1 MASVKDV
8 RASILRNADRRE
20 RTRLSLLLQRSR
32 LLTSA
37 SARFAGR
44 SEGLR
49 RALPRRLG
57 RERARPGSPS
67 RGRGPRSPR
76 RGGGSAPASA
86 APGRCRCAGAG
97 RPRGGRRAR
106 PRWCRSRPAAGARN
120 RRRPPPA
127 RPRRS
132 PPRRRRADPLTHT
145 PALRDPHPPAAAR
158 RRRPLARAASF
169 PCIRPRSGSEAI
181 RRGGPPHRGADQA
194 GLNIAPR
201 RRDPANGGSA
211 SCASGR
217 VAYGPCP
224 QRPAPSPVGLR
235 ADRTPWLAAVTAA
248 SAGPPA
254 AERALRPRPFGPI
267 ATGRSVR
274 RSRSDSRDRR
284 PLRRA
289 SR

>member
-1 MASVKDV
+1 MPLPISSSANSSPM
-8 RASILRNADRRE
+8 RPRSGADRD
-20 RTRLSLLLQRSR
+20 
-32 LLTSA
+32 
-37 SARFAGR
+37 
-44 SEGLR
+44 
-49 RALPRRLG
+49 P
-57 RERARPGSPS
+57 
-67 RGRGPRSPR
+67 
-76 RGGGSAPASA
+76 GGGSAPAPA

-106 PRWCRSRPAAGARN
+106 PRWCRSRPAAGARS

-158 RRRPLARAASF
+158 RRRPLARAAAF
-169 PCIRPRSGSEAI
+169 PRVRPRPGSEAI
-181 RRGGPPHRGADQA
+181 RRGGPPHRERIRRGRTS
-194 GLNIAPR
+194 PR
-201 RRDPANGGSA
+201 TVGIPPTGDRHP
-211 SCASGR
+211 CASGR

-224 QRPAPSPVGLR
+224 QRTAPSPVGPR
-235 ADRTPWLAAVTAA
+235 ADRAPRLAAVTAA
-248 SAGPPA
+248 STGPPA

-274 RSRSDSRDRR
+274 RSRPDSRDRR